1 MGGEKRPSKCTS
13 QKIIFSH
20 PVDRDSIRKIPATWR
35 KRGIHGFEI
44 TFHALS
50 RLKGVPCPIP
60 AKNTGPFLRP
70 TPDQHRSGCLG
81 SQNEMKFG
89 HRVGSRTFHEQKP
102 GRESS
107 GKPVPISL
115 RERSCVTKPPQ
126 RLMPG
131 GQTAPAPESWP
142 VTTSMPTRHT
152 SSVNSLWPEN
162 CRVSL
167 TNPSRI
173 VPHGSPNR
181 RLTASMRRCW
191 PNC

>member
-1 MGGEKRPSKCTS
+1 MLIGLNVQLQAPIVLAEQSNPTS
-13 QKIIFSH
+13 VPKGQSLQPWRARNCRVNAGFKIALFSH

-115 RERSCVTKPPQ
+115 RERSCMTKPPQ

-131 GQTAPAPESWP
+131 GQTAPAPES
-142 VTTSMPTRHT
+142 
-152 SSVNSLWPEN
+152 
-162 CRVSL
+162 
-167 TNPSRI
+167 
-173 VPHGSPNR
+173 
-181 RLTASMRRCW
+181 
-191 PNC
+191 